1 MHPHRRWTGLVAVLV
16 AAACSKEAPPAAETP
31 RTAAEP
37 PRTAATSEPPAT
49 ASAPPAA
56 SPPAARLSEES
67 FDLAIAPVGEVA
79 AGKPAKLEIVL
90 DAKGEYKVNEEYPHK
105 FQADEAPGVTFA
117 QNPVKRDAAKLETKK
132 LTLPIVFTAA
142 EAGRR
147 KITGKLSFSVCTPE
161 RCLLEKRDL
170 ALEID
175 VK

>member
-1 MHPHRRWTGLVAVLV
+1 MNAIRRWPVLAALLL
-16 AAACSKEAPPAAETP
+16 AAACSKEAPPAAESP

-37 PRTAATSEPPAT
+37 PRAATATPPPPG
-49 ASAPPAA
+49 ASAAPAPPPAA
-56 SPPAARLSEES
+56 KLSEES
-67 FDLAIAPVGEVA
+67 FDLVIAPVGEVA

-90 DAKGEYKVNEEYPHK
+90 DAKGEYKVNDEYPHK
-105 FQADEAPGVTFA
+105 FQADETPGVTYE

-132 LTLPIVFTAA
+132 LTMPVAFKAA
-142 EAGRR
+142 SAG
-147 KITGKLSFSVCTPE
+147 KVKLTGKLSFSVCTPE